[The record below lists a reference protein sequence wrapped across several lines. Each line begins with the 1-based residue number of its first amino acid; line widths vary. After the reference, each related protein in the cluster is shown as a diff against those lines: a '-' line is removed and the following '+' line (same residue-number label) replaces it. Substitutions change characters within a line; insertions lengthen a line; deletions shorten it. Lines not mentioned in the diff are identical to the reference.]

1 MSCRRSVTPRPC
13 STFEPRRGVEATRR
27 HRDAV
32 VVIVRASAR
41 VDGVDSVSG
50 KVSKELGWTAFKALG
65 FASLAIS
72 IFIWRRSP
80 IWSMHRS

>member
-1 MSCRRSVTPRPC
+1 MAKKIT
-13 STFEPRRGVEATRR
+13 ANIKQN
-27 HRDAV
+27 HAD
-32 VVIVRASAR
+32 AR

-72 IFIWRRSP
+72 IFIWYRFEWQFGVGALVSL
-80 IWSMHRS
+80 SMT